1 MATSPPVIQ
10 GNSVSDPVKLPVV
23 SLLIAVVLGVVI
35 ATLSVGG
42 IVYFLVRSG
51 RLPMQSGTSVKVEPV
66 VSATHAL
73 VLEPLLVNLADGGGN
88 AYLRVGLTL
97 RVADAPSRNNEKN
110 KDEKSGGGKDAD
122 AAAVRDTAL
131 AVLGRQTS
139 EGLLAADSK
148 ERLKAELKAA
158 IAEHNR
164 ELKVTDLFF
173 TEFLVQR

>member
-1 MATSPPVIQ
+1 M
-10 GNSVSDPVKLPVV
+10 PVV
-23 SLLIAVVLGVVI
+23 PLLIAVVLGVVI
-35 ATLSVGG
+35 ATLGVSG
-42 IVYFLVRSG
+42 IVYFLARTG
-51 RLPMQSGTSVKVEPV
+51 RLPMPSGPVAKAEPV
-66 VSATHAL
+66 VSMTHAM

-97 RVADAPSRNNEKN
+97 RVADSAVKGNEKT
-110 KDEKSGGGKDAD
+110 KDEKGADSKSGKDAD

-139 EGLLAADSK
+139 EGLLAGDGK

-158 IAEHNR
+158 IAAHNR